1 MIENYAE
8 GIAFIL
14 EGSTEKVFYLNL
26 LKYFSDTDM
35 QIVFKKIISE
45 EDGEIFY
52 EWISETKKII
62 IKIYVVG
69 TITQVS
75 NSGNWFRSKCSKKLK
90 IPWSVYLCY
99 DTDSPNADISKFYK
113 GDWKRLRDVINK
125 GRTKKIIDL
134 AASADIEDILLYD
147 LEGICGFLK
156 IPLPDKLVGRKGKA
170 KMKALYRSCGAT
182 YHEGDRAEDMIKIL
196 NKEKII
202 NNAPLDLQQLKNNIF
217 SEQEME

>member
-26 LKYFSDTDM
+26 LKYFADTDK
-35 QIVFKKIISE
+35 QIVFKKIVSE

-52 EWISETKKII
+52 EWISETKKMI

-90 IPWSVYLCY
+90 IPWSV
-99 DTDSPNADISKFYK
+99 
-113 GDWKRLRDVINK
+113 
-125 GRTKKIIDL
+125 
-134 AASADIEDILLYD
+134 
-147 LEGICGFLK
+147 
-156 IPLPDKLVGRKGKA
+156 
-170 KMKALYRSCGAT
+170 
-182 YHEGDRAEDMIKIL
+182 
-196 NKEKII
+196 EKII
-202 NNAPLDLQQLKNNIF
+202 NNMPLDLQQLKNNIF
-217 SEQEME
+217 NEPEMK